1 MLHEYF
7 TLIDWFVVFGYLGL
21 TTWVGHRMSG
31 HQASIKDFFLGGRS
45 LPWPAVSGSII
56 ATEIS
61 GVTFIGVP
69 GMVFALTGN
78 FTYLQW
84 AIGSVIARLIVG
96 YFFVRVYYEQEI
108 YSPYDYMENRIGKG
122 VKRLATLIFSVGS
135 ILGQSVRVL
144 VAALALDVVTP
155 WSFEACI
162 CVIGVFAIGWTLM
175 GGMRTVIWTD
185 VMQFA
190 LFTLGGI
197 MAFFW
202 ITSSV
207 DGGLPEFFR
216 IAKDVPEAGASGKF
230 TLWNLTA
237 DPRIQFTL
245 WVAII
250 AVPFQNLSAFGVDQ
264 LNAQR
269 MFCCRSAND
278 ARKAII
284 WSSVGQL
291 LTLLM
296 LMVGAALFV
305 YYSHS
310 GVSPAEASRFAETK
324 DYVFPAWITTTLPVG
339 LRGLILAGIFA
350 AAISSLD
357 SILAALSQT
366 TLSLFVKPEDA
377 QTAEA
382 HQRLVKISRLLVV
395 GWGIGL
401 SIFAIVLDNLRG
413 DINVVNLAFGMVAY
427 TVGPMLG
434 LFLAALLAPRSSVHG
449 LAVGV
454 ILSFVL
460 VTYVRTELH
469 TILIKKADDNDA
481 KVEQLARLGA
491 HDVLKPKVP
500 VVDIADAET
509 VAGSKWKK
517 VILRGKVTAIDPP
530 AEDAER
536 LDAWPQVRFEGS
548 DTHAYIVRS
557 KKQKKELDLEALRQQ
572 IVGKTVAFRSEVF
585 PNQDGLGVILPTD
598 QKTGELTLQQGVDD
612 PGVKEFQDPA
622 KLGVKISYAWM
633 YPITCLLTLGCGI
646 LGGRLSGGR
655 KSEA

>member
-7 TLIDWFVVFGYLGL
+7 TLIDWLVVFGYLGL
-21 TTWVGHRMSG
+21 TTWVGHKMAGS
-31 HQASIKDFFLGGRS
+31 QASIKDFFLGGRS
-45 LPWPAVSGSII
+45 LPWQAVSGSII

-84 AIGSVIARLIVG
+84 AIGSVLARVIVG
-96 YFFVRVYYEQEI
+96 YFFVKVYYEKEI
-108 YSPYDYMENRIGKG
+108 YSPYDFMENRLGKG

-155 WSFEACI
+155 WSFAACI

-190 LFTLGGI
+190 LFTIGGL

-202 ITSSV
+202 ITGSV
-207 DGGLPEFFR
+207 EGGLSEFWR
-216 IAKDVPEAGASGKF
+216 IGVGESAAGEYGKF
-230 TLWNLTA
+230 TLWNLTT
-237 DPRIQFTL
+237 DPAIQFTL

-269 MFCCRSAND
+269 MFCCRSAGD

-305 YYSHS
+305 YYTNN
-310 GVSPAEASRFAETK
+310 GVSPVEAARFAEDK
-324 DYVFPAWITTTLPVG
+324 DTVFPAWITTTLPIG

-377 QTAEA
+377 TTDEA
-382 HQRLVKISRLLVV
+382 HKRLVKWSRILVV
-395 GWGIGL
+395 FWGIGL
-401 SIFAIVLDNLRG
+401 SLFAILLHYLRG
-413 DINVVNLAFGMVAY
+413 DINVVSLAFGMVAY

-434 LFLAALLAPRSSVHG
+434 LFLAALLAPSDSSNGLRSSVYG
-449 LAVGV
+449 LTVGV
-454 ILSFVL
+454 LLSFLL
-460 VTYVRTELH
+460 VTFVRTEVH
-469 TILIKKADDNDA
+469 TILINRAEDTDKEA
-481 KVEQLARLGA
+481 KVEQLAGLGG
-491 HDVLKPKVP
+491 HNVVRPQVS
-500 VVDIADAET
+500 VVDITSADQLAEN
-509 VAGSKWKK
+509 KWKK
-517 VILRGKVTAIDPP
+517 VILRGEVTSIDPP
-530 AEDAER
+530 EGTG
-536 LDAWPQVRFEGS
+536 LNAWPLVRFKDS
-548 DTHAYIVRS
+548 DIRVF
-557 KKQKKELDLEALRQQ
+557 
-572 IVGKTVAFRSEVF
+572 VGRPE
-585 PNQDGLGVILPTD
+585 
-598 QKTGELTLQQGVDD
+598 
-612 PGVKEFQDPA
+612 
-622 KLGVKISYAWM
+622 
-633 YPITCLLTLGCGI
+633 
-646 LGGRLSGGR
+646 
-655 KSEA
+655 